1 MPLVEARESASAEV
15 LRDQNEIAAVP
26 RRFAQFVR
34 EVWLLQPRLEMPPGK
49 GVDKLVEHPRFR
61 AAYDF
66 MLLRASVGEVA
77 QELADWWTNYQAADD
92 DQRNTMTSG
101 IAPVQGK
108 RRRRR
113 RRRGSA

>member
-1 MPLVEARESASAEV
+1 ESASSEV

-34 EVWLLQPRLEMPPGK
+34 EVWLLQPRLETLQGN
-49 GVDKLVEHPRFR
+49 GADKLVSHPRFR

-66 MLLRASVGEVA
+66 LLLRAGVGEV
-77 QELADWWTNYQAADD
+77 EHEIADWWTNYQAAGDEE
-92 DQRNTMTSG
+92 RTSMSSA
-101 IAPVQGK
+101 IAPPRGK

-113 RRRGSA
+113 RRRGAA